1 MYISSPSSTN
11 NYQVALQSSTHTII
25 GGMCSI
31 QAQFNAGKDGGQT
44 TEGPLYAYSTVDVSK
59 IEEAGPD
66 VLVSS
71 VYSGRFYIKAMRAS
85 DANNSSY
92 YFDGLAFTGAG
103 KDTNSLPLAR
113 INVILFGY

>member
-1 MYISSPSSTN
+1 
-11 NYQVALQSSTHTII
+11 
-25 GGMCSI
+25 MCSI
-31 QAQFNAGKDGGQT
+31 QAQFNAGKDGGQS

-66 VLVSS
+66 VFVTS
-71 VYSGRFYIKAMRAS
+71 VYGGKFYIKAIRAS

-92 YFDGLAFTGAG
+92 YLDGLAFTSAG